1 MQPRQRFRQRQP
13 WTSIAIA
20 FFALIL
26 IAGAAWAA
34 EIASGDT
41 YHLPAGQ
48 TIDNDLYVTAGEII
62 IDGVVN
68 GDLVAMGGYIEIN
81 GEVTEDLLAA
91 GGGIVINGVVGDDVR
106 AAGNGVTLAGQ
117 VGDDFVAAGGGAM
130 GMGIPAFPI
139 PINGRSIVGGV
150 YVKEGATIGGDAY
163 IAGGTGEMGGKVN
176 GDLSAGMGDLTVSGQ
191 VGGDA
196 TIYARTLATTPD
208 ASVSGKLTY
217 SVQETGAVDENVA
230 GAVEEIPAQAPT
242 AEAQPTTMDRL
253 MDWGLRT
260 LRVLLGVA
268 LLGWFLLWLT
278 PGLLRTP
285 ANIIRERGLESAIF
299 GFVFMFLFVPL
310 VVALVFL
317 TWLFWGWGAAIL
329 AFIFLFSFAGLVWLF
344 SILATGLWLGRWLAR
359 VANWNLSD
367 LWSVIIGVLII
378 AAVIRLL
385 ALIPCVGVLAG
396 GLIYAISFALVTGAW
411 IRHGVVSRRA
421 TL

>member
-1 MQPRQRFRQRQP
+1 MQPQQRFQQRRHLTP
-13 WTSIAIA
+13 IAIA
-20 FFALIL
+20 LLALIL
-26 IAGAAWAA
+26 VAGAAWAA
-34 EIASGDT
+34 EFASGDT

-68 GDLVAMGGYIEIN
+68 GDLVAMGGYIEVN
-81 GEVTEDLLAA
+81 GEVTEDVLAA

-117 VGDDFVAAGGGAM
+117 VGDDFLAAGGGSM
-130 GMGIPAFPI
+130 GPGMPVFAV

-150 YVKEGATIGGDAY
+150 YVKESATIGGDAY
-163 IAGGTGEMGGKVN
+163 IAGGSADVAGN
-176 GDLSAGMGDLTVSGQ
+176 IDGDFNAGVGDLTFSGQ

-196 TIYARTLATTPD
+196 TVYARAATTTPD
-208 ASVSGKLTY
+208 ASVAGKLTY
-217 SVQETGAVDENVA
+217 SVEEPGGVDENVA
-230 GAVEEIPAQAPT
+230 GAVEEIPAQAPV
-242 AEAQPTTMDRL
+242 EEQPSTVDRL
-253 MDWGLRT
+253 MSWGLRT

-268 LLGWFLLWLT
+268 LLAWFLLWLT

-285 ANIIRERGLESAIF
+285 ANIIRERGVESAIF
-299 GFVFMFLFVPL
+299 GFVLMVLFIPL
-310 VVALVFL
+310 VAALVFL
-317 TWLFWGWGAAIL
+317 TWLFWGWGASIL
-329 AFIFLFSFAGLVWLF
+329 AFIFLFSFAGLVWIF
-344 SILATGLWLGRWLAR
+344 SILATGLWLGRWLAK

-378 AAVIRLL
+378 VLIIRLL

-421 TL
+421 AL